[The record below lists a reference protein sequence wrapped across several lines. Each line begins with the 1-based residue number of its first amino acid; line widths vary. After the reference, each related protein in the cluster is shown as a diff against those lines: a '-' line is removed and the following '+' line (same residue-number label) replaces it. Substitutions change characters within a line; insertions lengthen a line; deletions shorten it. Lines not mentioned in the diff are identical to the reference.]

1 MAKKELSNRE
11 QARLLRANL
20 DKKPNL
26 DELEKRVSKLE
37 KSVDESVSEQS
48 VDESQLQENASEQ
61 EQEQE
66 NASKKQGKN
75 AKK

>member
-11 QARLLRANL
+11 QARLLRADL

-37 KSVDESVSEQS
+37 KSVDESANEQS
-48 VDESQLQENASEQ
+48 VDESEVQEN
-61 EQEQE
+61 EQE
-66 NASKKQGKN
+66 NADKKQGKV

>member
-11 QARLLRANL
+11 QARRLRANL

-48 VDESQLQENASEQ
+48 VDESQLQED
-61 EQEQE
+61 
-66 NASKKQGKN
+66 ASKKQSKN

>member
-37 KSVDESVSEQS
+37 KSVDESVS
-48 VDESQLQENASEQ
+48 
-61 EQEQE
+61 
-66 NASKKQGKN
+66 
-75 AKK
+75 